1 MKINVLKMDGNNSDN
16 DIELNENIYGIEP
29 NDHVISLAV
38 KAEMSNIRQGTH
50 KAKTRAE
57 VSGGGKKP
65 WRQKGRG
72 TARSGSSRSPIW
84 VGGGKAF
91 GPRPHE
97 YKLKLN
103 KKVKKL
109 ARKGALSYK
118 AKNEK
123 IIILEELSFETP
135 KTKDFVAFLELLKL
149 SNSKLTILVDDLSEN
164 LYLASRN
171 IPNVFVLEAR
181 YASTYDILDCEILLM
196 DKASVETINSIL
208 DI

>member
-181 YASTYDILDCEILLM
+181 YASTYDIVDCEILAM
-196 DKASVETINSIL
+196 DKSSLETINSIL